1 MNALRFL
8 MLLAVALLLNC
19 IGGVID
25 QGGGPPEAVTVEAS
39 VDGLTITVT
48 WTAAA
53 GAIEYEV
60 ELFENLPGR
69 GRLLITQG
77 TGRKRQTQ
85 FTEASDGVRANN
97 TYTLTVF
104 SVNSFG
110 RTPSTNSPTGS
121 T

>member
-1 MNALRFL
+1 MNALRFV
-8 MLLAVALLLNC
+8 MPLAVALLLSC
-19 IGGVID
+19 GSMTD

-53 GAIEYEV
+53 GAIEYQV

-69 GRLLITQG
+69 GLLIIQG
-77 TGRKRQTQ
+77 TGGKRQTQ
-85 FTEASDGVRANN
+85 FTEANDGVRANS

-110 RTPSTNSPTGS
+110 ATQSTNSPTVS